1 MYNQFEIQQ
10 KGSLHMLFRRKMPRS
25 CTYCAWGTKMGDEQ
39 ILCVKRGVVAV
50 SYACRK
56 FVYDPCKR
64 IPCKQKALDL
74 GKYKE
79 SDFSL

>member
-1 MYNQFEIQQ
+1 
-10 KGSLHMLFRRKMPRS
+10 MLFRRKIPRS
-25 CTYCAWGTKMGDEQ
+25 CAYCAWGTKLGDEQ

-64 IPCKQKALDL
+64 VPRKAKALDL
-74 GKYKE
+74 DRFKD
-79 SDFSL
+79 SDFAL